1 LFKKDDRTMQQ
12 NLQQAAT
19 RTSNTHVKLTD
30 GQHSHLDGLLRDRL
44 QWFKEKI
51 LAEIA
56 AEERRDDEDDT
67 PQSLKRGSRPAREW
81 PLVGYAST
89 LFLTWSPRMKAG
101 GTGLE
106 LAHGQHLRTRT
117 KPPRRSEHGRTWANF
132 GGFVMPNCNAFGC
145 ELRKCLI
152 INSAVREGFEPS
164 VAFWATAL

>member
-1 LFKKDDRTMQQ
+1 MQQ

-106 LAHGQHLRTRT
+106 LAHGQHLRT
-117 KPPRRSEHGRTWANF
+117 PRNRRDGLNTGGHGRIPVALLCLTVMLLGANY
-132 GGFVMPNCNAFGC
+132 V
-145 ELRKCLI
+145 
-152 INSAVREGFEPS
+152 SA
-164 VAFWATAL
+164 